1 MKIYK
6 AYKFRLYPT
15 EEQRILIHK
24 TFGCSRFVYNY
35 YLNYQKES
43 GVKKSFDLC
52 KDLKELENNHEYLKE
67 VDSCALRCAIFDL
80 EDGFNNFFA
89 KRSGYPNFKSKFA
102 RQSYRTS
109 CVRGTYKWKVY
120 SNIELDLLTRFIKLP
135 KLGRVKIRGY
145 RNKERIEGKIVNAT
159 ISKDTTNKYYVSV
172 LVEEDLLV
180 EKVITPTSIVGIDL
194 GIKDLVVTSDGI
206 KYSNKKVLMKFEK
219 RLKRLQKELSR
230 REKGSK
236 NYLKT
241 KEKIARV
248 HAKIKNYRKH
258 YLNDIAKEI
267 VNDHDIIV
275 TESLLVKDMFKDK
288 KKTFNKSLSDA
299 AVSRLRSL
307 IEWKCKIKGKIY
319 YKIDTYYPSSQ
330 ICSYCGY
337 KNSKLKD
344 LSIREYN
351 CPKCGSHN
359 DRDIN
364 ASLNILLEGLKLHY
378 NLESLV

>member
-1 MKIYK
+1 MKIYR

-35 YLNYQKES
+35 YLNYQKEK
-43 GVKKSFDLC
+43 GVQKTFDLC
-52 KDLKELENNHEYLKE
+52 KDLKELENQYEYLKE
-67 VDSCALRCAIFDL
+67 VDSCALRSSIFDL

-89 KRSGYPNFKSKFA
+89 KRSGYPNFKSKFN

-109 CVRGTYKWKVY
+109 CIRGTYKGKEY
-120 SNIELDLLTRFIKLP
+120 SNIEVDLLTRNIKLP
-135 KLGRVKIRGY
+135 KLGKVKIKGFRD
-145 RNKERIEGKIVNAT
+145 KDKIKGKIVNAT
-159 ISKDTTNKYYVSV
+159 ISRETTNKYYVSV

-180 EKVITPTSIVGIDL
+180 EKVTPTTIVGIDL

-206 KYSNKKVLMKFEK
+206 KYGNLKVLMKFEK
-219 RLKRLQKELSR
+219 RLKRLQRKLSR
-230 REKGSK
+230 QEKESK

-241 KEKIARV
+241 KEKIARIY
-248 HAKIKNYRKH
+248 AKIKNYRKH
-258 YLNDIAKEI
+258 YLNYIANEI
-267 VNDHDIIV
+267 VDDHDIIV

-288 KKTFNKSLSDA
+288 KKAFNKSLSDA
-299 AVSRLRSL
+299 CVSTLRSL
-307 IEWKCKIKGKIY
+307 IEWKCKIKGKYY
-319 YKIDTYYPSSQ
+319 YKINTYYPSSQ
-330 ICSYCGY
+330 ICSHCGY

-344 LSIREYN
+344 LSIREYD
-351 CPKCGSHN
+351 CPKCEVHN

-378 NLESLV
+378 NLQSLV

>member
-15 EEQRILIHK
+15 NDQRGFINRTL
-24 TFGCSRFVYNY
+24 GCKRFVYNY
-35 YLNYQKES
+35 YLNYLKDNN
-43 GVKKSFDLC
+43 GINRFDLH
-52 KDLKELENNHEYLKE
+52 KDLPKLKEENEFLKE
-67 VDSCALRCAIFDL
+67 VDSTVLCSAVDDL
-80 EDGFNNFFA
+80 CKAFNDYYA
-89 KRSGYPNFKSKFA
+89 KRKGYPKFKSKFSK
-102 RQSYRTS
+102 QSYRTS
-109 CVRGTYKWKVY
+109 CVRSRYKEKEY
-120 SNIELDLLTRFIKLP
+120 SNIEVDLLTRNIKLP
-135 KLGRVKIRGY
+135 KLGKVNIRGF
-145 RNKERIEGKIVNAT
+145 RNKERIEGKILNAT
-159 ISKDTTNKYYVSV
+159 ISRETTNKYYVSV
-172 LVEEDLLV
+172 LVEEDILI
-180 EKVITPTSIVGIDL
+180 EKVTPTTIVGIDL

-206 KYSNKKVLMKFEK
+206 KYGNLKVLMKFEK
-219 RLKRLQKELSR
+219 RLKRLQRELSR

-258 YLNDIAKEI
+258 YLNDIANEI
-267 VNDHDIIV
+267 VDEHDIIV
-275 TESLLVKDMFKDK
+275 TEDLKVQDMFKDK
-288 KKTFNKSLSDA
+288 KKAFNKSLSDA
-299 AVSRLRSL
+299 AFSTLRSL

-319 YKIDTYYPSSQ
+319 YKINTYYPSSQ
-330 ICSYCGY
+330 ICSHCGY

-344 LSIREYN
+344 LSIREYD

-378 NLESLV
+378 NLVSLV

>member
-6 AYKFRLYPT
+6 AYKFRLYPK

-35 YLNYQKES
+35 YLNYQKEN
-43 GVKKSFDLC
+43 GVQKSFNLC

-67 VDSCALRCAIFDL
+67 VDSCALRCSIFDL

-89 KRSGYPNFKSKFA
+89 KRNGYPNFKSKFA

-109 CVRGTYKWKVY
+109 LIRSTYKGKEY
-120 SNIELDLLTRFIKLP
+120 SNIEVDLLTRFIKLP
-135 KLGRVKIRGY
+135 KLGRVKIRGF

-159 ISKDTTNKYYVSV
+159 ISRETTNKYYVSV

-180 EKVITPTSIVGIDL
+180 EKVTPTTIVGIDL

-206 KYSNKKVLMKFEK
+206 KYGNEKVLTKYEK
-219 RLKRLQKELSR
+219 RLKRLQRKLSR
-230 REKGSK
+230 QVKGSK

-241 KEKIARV
+241 KEKIARLN
-248 HAKIKNYRKH
+248 AKIKNYRKH
-258 YLNDIAKEI
+258 YLNNIANEI
-267 VNDHDIIV
+267 VNEHDIIV
-275 TESLLVKDMFKDK
+275 TESLLVKDMFKEK
-288 KKTFNKSLSDA
+288 VKAFNKSLSDA
-299 AVSRLRSL
+299 SLSKLCSL
-307 IEWKCKIKGKIY
+307 IEWKSKIKGKYY
-319 YKIDTYYPSSQ
+319 YKINTYYPSSQ
-330 ICSYCGY
+330 ICSHCGY
-337 KNSKLKD
+337 KNNEIKD
-344 LSIREYN
+344 LSIREYD
-351 CPKCGSHN
+351 CPECGVHN

-378 NLESLV
+378 NLQSLV

>member
-1 MKIYK
+1 MEIYK

-15 EEQRILIHK
+15 DDQKVLINK
-24 TFGCSRFVYNY
+24 TFGCKRFVYNY
-35 YLNYQKES
+35 YLNYLKDNNS
-43 GVKKSFDLC
+43 INRFDLH
-52 KDLKELENNHEYLKE
+52 KDLPKLKEENAFLKE
-67 VDSCALRCAIFDL
+67 VDSTVLCSAVDDL
-80 EDGFNNFFA
+80 CKAFNDYYA
-89 KRSGYPNFKSKFA
+89 KRKGYPNFKSKFS

-109 CVRGTYKWKVY
+109 CVRGTYKEKEY
-120 SNIELDLLTRFIKLP
+120 SNIEVDLLTRNIKLP
-135 KLGRVKIRGY
+135 KLGKVKIRGY
-145 RNKERIEGKIVNAT
+145 RNKDKIDGKILNAT
-159 ISKDTTNKYYVSV
+159 ISRESTNKYYVSV
-172 LVEEDLLV
+172 VVVEDILI
-180 EKVITPTSIVGIDL
+180 EKVTPTTIVGIDL

-206 KYSNKKVLMKFEK
+206 KYSNLKVLMKFEK
-219 RLKRLQKELSR
+219 RLKRLQRKLSR
-230 REKGSK
+230 QIKGSK

-241 KEKIARV
+241 KEKIARL

-258 YLNDIAKEI
+258 YLNDIANEI
-267 VNDHDIIV
+267 VDEHDIIV

-344 LSIREYN
+344 LSIRE
-351 CPKCGSHN
+351 
-359 DRDIN
+359 
-364 ASLNILLEGLKLHY
+364 
-378 NLESLV
+378 